1 MNSITSDMKYLQ
13 SLLAYAQKYGT
24 IRKYDKRK
32 TTLETTSGSTAVTGS
47 RNPLRTGQEER
58 KLIADIHLRKS
69 HLDPLELYAI
79 HEPQKVY
86 GGSQEGWI
94 VEKKEALQAKPCRQM
109 QYSCWSVQIDRK
121 VVPRRCFADAQPKL
135 HQYTAIDEYSRYP
148 VLGAYAEQCFFSFAS
163 RSSLDTRF

>member
-1 MNSITSDMKYLQ
+1 MNSITPYMKDLQ

-69 HLDPLELYAI
+69 HLDPLEL
-79 HEPQKVY
+79 
-86 GGSQEGWI
+86 
-94 VEKKEALQAKPCRQM
+94 
-109 QYSCWSVQIDRK
+109 
-121 VVPRRCFADAQPKL
+121 
-135 HQYTAIDEYSRYP
+135 
-148 VLGAYAEQCFFSFAS
+148 
-163 RSSLDTRF
+163 